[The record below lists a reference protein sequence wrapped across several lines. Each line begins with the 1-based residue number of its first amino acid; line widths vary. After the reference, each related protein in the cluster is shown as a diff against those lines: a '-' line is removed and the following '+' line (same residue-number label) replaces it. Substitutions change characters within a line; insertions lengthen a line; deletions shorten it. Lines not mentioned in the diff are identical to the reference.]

1 VLNHQ
6 LSVLWSTHH
15 EHNSINPPPNPRST
29 IYVLENDY
37 ARITWND
44 TNINPL
50 PSLADLELA
59 WVDVQVADLQS
70 QANAKAQA
78 YLASTDWMVLRQADS
93 GEVMPNNIKDAR
105 AAARLEIKP

>member
-1 VLNHQ
+1 MNITTCILHLIPEAQ
-6 LSVLWSTHH
+6 FMCW
-15 EHNSINPPPNPRST
+15 
-29 IYVLENDY
+29 ENDY

-44 TNINPL
+44 SNTKPL

-59 WVDVQVADLQS
+59 WVDVKVADLQS

-105 AAARLEIKP
+105 AAARLEIK

>member
-1 VLNHQ
+1 MNITTCILHLIPEAQ
-6 LSVLWSTHH
+6 FMCW
-15 EHNSINPPPNPRST
+15 
-29 IYVLENDY
+29 ENDY

-44 TNINPL
+44 TNTKPL

-59 WVDVQVADLQS
+59 WVDVQAKEA
-70 QANAKAQA
+70 QAVINSEAQA

>member
-1 VLNHQ
+1 VNITTCILHLIPEAQ
-6 LSVLWSTHH
+6 FMCW
-15 EHNSINPPPNPRST
+15 
-29 IYVLENDY
+29 ENDY

-44 TNINPL
+44 TNTKPL

-59 WVDVQVADLQS
+59 WVDVQAKEA
-70 QANAKAQA
+70 QAVINSEAQA

>member
-1 VLNHQ
+1 VNITQ
-6 LSVLWSTHH
+6 
-15 EHNSINPPPNPRST
+15 SILHLIPEAQFMCW
-29 IYVLENDY
+29 ENDY

-44 TNINPL
+44 TNTKPL

-59 WVDVQVADLQS
+59 WVDVQAATLQS
-70 QANAKAQA
+70 QANATAQA

-105 AAARLEIKP
+105 AAARLEIKQ

>member
-1 VLNHQ
+1 MKHYKDAQN
-6 LSVLWSTHH
+6 
-15 EHNSINPPPNPRST
+15 N
-29 IYVLENDY
+29 IYAYESDGSQDAYIKDGLVPISD
-37 ARITWND
+37 
-44 TNINPL
+44 
-50 PSLADLELA
+50 ADLVILRTPTTTE
-59 WVDVQVADLQS
+59 LQS

>member
-1 VLNHQ
+1 MNIT
-6 LSVLWSTHH
+6 S
-15 EHNSINPPPNPRST
+15 SILHLIP
-29 IYVLENDY
+29 EAQFMCWDNDY

-44 TNINPL
+44 TNTKPL

-59 WVDVQVADLQS
+59 WVDVQAADLQS
-70 QANAKAQA
+70 QANAEAQA

-105 AAARLEIKP
+105 AAARLEIK

>member
-1 VLNHQ
+1 MNIT
-6 LSVLWSTHH
+6 S
-15 EHNSINPPPNPRST
+15 SILHLIPEAQFMCW
-29 IYVLENDY
+29 ENDY

-44 TNINPL
+44 TNTKPL
-50 PSLADLELA
+50 PSLVDLEFA

-70 QANAKAQA
+70 QANATAQA

-105 AAARLEIKP
+105 AAARLEIK